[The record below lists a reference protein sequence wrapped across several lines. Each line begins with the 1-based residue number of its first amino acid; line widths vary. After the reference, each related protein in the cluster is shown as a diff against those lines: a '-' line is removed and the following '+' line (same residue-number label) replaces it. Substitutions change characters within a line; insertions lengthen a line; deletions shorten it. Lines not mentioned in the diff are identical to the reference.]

1 MMYHEHKGR
10 CGTRE
15 KEEEEGWEEP
25 REVPTRALHAA
36 GLGRVLALLLF
47 SICLP
52 YRAVASASVRSVE
65 SLLR

>member
-10 CGTRE
+10 TLETRE

-36 GLGRVLALLLF
+36 GLGRVLALLAFQYMPPL
-47 SICLP
+47 
-52 YRAVASASVRSVE
+52 
-65 SLLR
+65 